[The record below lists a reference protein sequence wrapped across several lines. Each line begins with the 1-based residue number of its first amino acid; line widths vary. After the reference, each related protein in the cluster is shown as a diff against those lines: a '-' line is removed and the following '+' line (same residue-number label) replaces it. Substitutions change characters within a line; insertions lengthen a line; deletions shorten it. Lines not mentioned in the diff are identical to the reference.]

1 MSTLDSRGHE
11 VVDPKPFEPVVP
23 VRRPEQSVFDIVRAE
38 IMRARAAADDEITS
52 EDDLLDDMTDFDMPA
67 FDDGLVG
74 PSPFEIEDDVPDKL
88 PASSET
94 PKTEETVSN
103 VPATEKTPE
112 TAPEA

>member
-23 VRRPEQSVFDIVRAE
+23 IRRQPSIADMVRAE
-38 IMRARAAADDEITS
+38 IMRARAAADDEIQTE
-52 EDDLLDDMTDFDMPA
+52 EDLVEDMTDFDLPS
-67 FDDGLVG
+67 FDDGLIG
-74 PSPFEIEDDVPDKL
+74 PSPYEIDDDVPDKL

>member
-1 MSTLDSRGHE
+1 MSTLNSRGHE

-88 PASSET
+88 PAPSET
-94 PKTEETVSN
+94 PKTEETVSD
-103 VPATEKTPE
+103 VSAPEKTPQ

>member
-23 VRRPEQSVFDIVRAE
+23 IRRQPSIADMVRAE
-38 IMRARAAADDEITS
+38 IMRARAAADDEIRT
-52 EDDLLDDMTDFDMPA
+52 EDDLVEDMTDFDLPS
-67 FDDGLVG
+67 FEDDLIG
-74 PSPFEIEDDVPDKL
+74 PSPYEIDDDVPDKL
-88 PASSET
+88 PSA
-94 PKTEETVSN
+94 PKEEKAMPD

>member
-1 MSTLDSRGHE
+1 MSTLNSRGHE

-38 IMRARAAADDEITS
+38 VMRARAAADDEITS
-52 EDDLLDDMTDFDMPA
+52 EDDLLDDMTDFDLPS
-67 FDDGLVG
+67 FDDGLIG
-74 PSPFEIEDDVPDKL
+74 PSPYEIDDDVPDKL
-88 PASSET
+88 PPASKAS
-94 PKTEETVSN
+94 ETVSD